1 MIAYISINVISNHT
15 LRRIKMK
22 ELIKSGTYRNWQTR
36 TIYQWEITKEE
47 GQLFF
52 TLQGVARHAITEK
65 QAEILIETQTQ

>member
-1 MIAYISINVISNHT
+1 
-15 LRRIKMK
+15 MK
-22 ELIKSGTYRNWQTR
+22 ELINSGTYRTWLTR

-52 TLQGVARHAITEK
+52 TLKGVARHAITEK

>member
-1 MIAYISINVISNHT
+1 
-15 LRRIKMK
+15 MK
-22 ELIKSGTYRNWQTR
+22 ELIKSGTYLNCQTR